1 MADYFS
7 MLRLELTGQ
16 RYNKSQHRRALM
28 PRLNNRSHG
37 SVELKHQNISAV
49 LIEMG
54 MPYVSS
60 YKPRV
65 NYQRSLLPAVVGEHL
80 SRNPQLQQLF
90 EQNCHEIPPTP
101 SVGDILQAHVETPV
115 PYRSN
120 PMTAAEN
127 TSHYWSGKVDYL
139 EREARNQQLGEAGEL
154 FVINFERAR
163 LMRAGKASL
172 ADRIEQVSATEGP
185 SAGFDIRSFEENGSD
200 RFVEAKTT
208 KYGMYTPFFVTPNE
222 LAFSRDNAANY
233 HIYRLF
239 HFGETP
245 RFFTLSG
252 YVADRCQLTPSE
264 FVARAI

>member
-1 MADYFS
+1 MQRQVNIKNKRARFEYE
-7 MLRLELTGQ
+7 LIHQYTAGIVLTGTEI
-16 RYNKSQHRRALM
+16 KSI
-28 PRLNNRSHG
+28 RS
-37 SVELKHQNISAV
+37 SKASI
-49 LIEMG
+49 
-54 MPYVSS
+54 
-60 YKPRV
+60 
-65 NYQRSLLPAVVGEHL
+65 
-80 SRNPQLQQLF
+80 
-90 EQNCHEIPPTP
+90 
-101 SVGDILQAHVETPV
+101 
-115 PYRSN
+115 
-120 PMTAAEN
+120 AESFCDFN
-127 TSHYWSGKVDYL
+127 DH
-139 EREARNQQLGEAGEL
+139 GEL

-208 KYGMYTPFFVTPNE
+208 EYGMYTPFFVTPNE